1 MVLMASASE
10 LTASGPDEGRTECPL
25 WGAYARQRVGKDEA
39 MELRE
44 WRRALRIAAGAGD
57 GAAVVALTRDFPD
70 ECLQEVG
77 TALLRSAIQQALG
90 AAEVIGACSVAL
102 RSRRWA
108 GDEEL
113 ARELDGI
120 LGAGPGSDLVPVN
133 VALDD
138 LGEALQ
144 GPAGSDRAIV
154 DLETGQVWT
163 AEAIEYS
170 LDAGLDDV
178 PVDPDG
184 HRWIEVW
191 PVPHGFDDMRAFTAT
206 VADPAL
212 AEMLE
217 RATSGPKSYRRFRD
231 LLERSPSEAS
241 RWHAFSDDRQL
252 GRARAWLAAA
262 GYRSDIRGA

>member
-1 MVLMASASE
+1 V
-10 LTASGPDEGRTECPL
+10 D
-25 WGAYARQRVGKDEA
+25 KDEA
-39 MELRE
+39 MELPE
-44 WRRALRIAAGAGD
+44 WRRALRVGAGAGD
-57 GAAVVALTRDFPD
+57 GATVVALTRDFPA

-77 TALLRSAIQQALG
+77 TALLRSVIREAPG
-90 AAEVIGACSVAL
+90 AEKAIGACSVAL
-102 RSRRWA
+102 RSRGWA

-113 ARELDGI
+113 ARELDGV

-133 VALDD
+133 VALDE

-144 GPAGSDRAIV
+144 GPAGSDPAIV

-170 LDAGLDDV
+170 LDAGLDDM
-178 PVDPDG
+178 PADPDKQ
-184 HRWIEVW
+184 RWVEVW
-191 PVPHGFDDMRAFTAT
+191 PEPHGFHDMRAFAVT

-212 AEMLE
+212 AEMLG
-217 RATSGPKSYRRFRD
+217 RAISGPKSYRRFRD
-231 LLERSPSEAS
+231 LLERSPAEAS

-262 GYRSDIRGA
+262 GYRSDVRGT